1 MGVFARLFY
10 LLVLAK
16 KILDEDLYRDRTARR
31 RGLAQLR
38 IFILIVGTERSGGV
52 PGRIRTSDPLL
63 RRQPLCPLSY
73 WDACGQPNAGSRIS
87 TGYKYLT
94 NGLRWVSRQPYR
106 PLGL

>member
-16 KILDEDLYRDRTARR
+16 KILGEDLYRDRTARR

-38 IFILIVGTERSGGV
+38 IFILFVGTERSGGV

-63 RRQPLCPLSY
+63 RRYFSLERCASCLGSLEKVYSY
-73 WDACGQPNAGSRIS
+73 RLARMPDSRRI
-87 TGYKYLT
+87 
-94 NGLRWVSRQPYR
+94 
-106 PLGL
+106 